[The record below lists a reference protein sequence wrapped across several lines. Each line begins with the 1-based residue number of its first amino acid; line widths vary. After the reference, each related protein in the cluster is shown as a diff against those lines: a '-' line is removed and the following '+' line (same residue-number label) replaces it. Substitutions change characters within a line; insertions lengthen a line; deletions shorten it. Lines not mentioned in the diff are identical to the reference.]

1 MGSIP
6 VAVLSPVRNYTPAAE
21 PELGLLNPNWIGLIP
36 SGGTIYFVDKFQQ
49 IYYLKLKGKSM
60 SYEKYETYNH
70 LQEPVKSFED
80 LRGRI
85 LSRVE
90 QIGNDE
96 LRFYLT
102 NDHYVRMYHQQDCC
116 EYVSIED
123 IVGDLDDL
131 VGTPL
136 LVVEER
142 VSRNEDGTEEQYC
155 DSYTWTYYS
164 FRTIKGSVDIRW
176 YGSSNGYYSESVD
189 IDVITGDDE

>member
-1 MGSIP
+1 M
-6 VAVLSPVRNYTPAAE
+6 N
-21 PELGLLNPNWIGLIP
+21 
-36 SGGTIYFVDKFQQ
+36 
-49 IYYLKLKGKSM
+49 
-60 SYEKYETYNH
+60 KYDTYNRIVD
-70 LQEPVKSFED
+70 PVKNFED
-80 LRGRI
+80 MRGRI

-102 NDHYVRMYHQQDCC
+102 EDHYVRLYHQQDCC
-116 EYVSIED
+116 ESVTIED

-189 IDVITGDDE
+189 VEIVVPE